1 MLSKKSPAVTS
12 LIQRLFVAAL
22 ILCGNQSYAQLK
34 VDGVL
39 TTQEWGMAI
48 KTSSLSFDFGYF
60 YYAVQSDTLFFAFD
74 IIADNMDN
82 DPAQNKRTDMVEIYI
97 DVNGNNLRDSQ
108 DYVFRANSLQKN
120 GGLIRSC
127 GSCKAAPNNQS
138 NGIYATEMGISP
150 VFKGYSHRT
159 WEIAIPSRALPAKAK
174 TGFAFRITSA
184 YPQFSTLVLM
194 DKTDLAYESVL
205 IWHDSTIRIA
215 IQKNVSPPQS
225 NGDNSTL
232 VTGRRILN
240 DGSVETSYADNHKRI
255 DFAGGF
261 TIISPDGRKS
271 TASYMSVPK
280 YVPPTMPDANIN
292 KWLDNLNASLLS
304 LISEWVD
311 HDQASLTNMTAGESG
326 KNIFDIINRRCSVID
341 YLNPLKK

>member
-1 MLSKKSPAVTS
+1 MLSKKLPAVTN
-12 LIQRLFVAAL
+12 LIQGLYTAAV
-22 ILCGNQSYAQLK
+22 ILSANHSYAQLR

-48 KTSSLSFDFGYF
+48 KASNLSFDFGYF
-60 YYAVQSDTLFFAFD
+60 YYAVQNDTLFFAFD
-74 IIADNMDN
+74 IVADNMDN
-82 DPAQNKRTDMVEIYI
+82 DPAQSKRTDMVEIYI
-97 DVNGNNLRDSQ
+97 DVNGNNVRDSQ
-108 DYVFRANSLQKN
+108 DYIFRANSLHKN
-120 GGLIRSC
+120 GWLIKSC
-127 GSCKAAPNNQS
+127 GSCKPAPNNQS

-150 VFKGYSHRT
+150 VFSGYNHRI
-159 WEIAIPSRALPAKAK
+159 WEIAIPSRALPATTK

-194 DKTDLAYESVL
+194 DKTDLVYESLL
-205 IWHDSTIRIA
+205 IRHDSTLRIFK
-215 IQKNVSPPQS
+215 QKNVPPQS
-225 NGDNSTL
+225 NSDNSTV
-232 VTGRRILN
+232 VTSRRILN

-261 TIISPDGRKS
+261 TIISPDGKRS

-311 HDQASLTNMTAGESG
+311 HDQASLANMTTGESG